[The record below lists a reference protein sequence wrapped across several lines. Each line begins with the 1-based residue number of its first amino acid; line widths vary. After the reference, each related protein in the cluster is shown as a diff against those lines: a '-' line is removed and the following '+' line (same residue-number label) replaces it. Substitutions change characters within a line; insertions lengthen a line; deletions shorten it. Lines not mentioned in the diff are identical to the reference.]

1 MNREQEVIAENKPQS
16 DRYDEPTEL
25 LTIGDLAKRLRISI
39 RQTRKLK
46 AEGSLP
52 NPIRLGRSIRWRAS
66 EIAEWIQANCPCR
79 AVWENRAGSVRADG

>member
-1 MNREQEVIAENKPQS
+1 MIAGNEHHDDGRENS
-16 DRYDEPTEL
+16 RL
-25 LTIGDLAKRLRISI
+25 LTVADLSRRLRISI

-66 EIAEWIQANCPCR
+66 EIAAWIEAGCPSCE
-79 AVWENRAGSVRADG
+79 VWKQRLESVRADE

>member
-1 MNREQEVIAENKPQS
+1 MIAENKLP
-16 DRYDEPTEL
+16 DDEHDDSRL
-25 LTIGDLAKRLRISI
+25 LTAGDLARRLRISI

-66 EIAEWIQANCPCR
+66 EIAKWIEVGCPDCK
-79 AVWENRAGSVRADG
+79 AWEKRPESVRIGE